1 MLLISHRGNILGPC
15 PEENN
20 PELVLDTLR
29 KFEVE
34 VDAWYYKNMWYLG
47 HDEPQY
53 LIKSTFFS
61 KKMWIHCK
69 NFEAMAK
76 LEGSGLNYFWHET
89 DKCTLTS
96 QGFIWC
102 YPGFHV
108 DGAIVVPKEKGEQFK
123 DSILGIC
130 TDYPMDY
137 L

>member
-1 MLLISHRGNILGPC
+1 MLLISHRGNTLGPSPDENH
-15 PEENN
+15 PEMI
-20 PELVLDTLR
+20 LDTLE

-34 VDAWYYKNMWYLG
+34 IDAWYHKDKWYLG

-53 LIKSTFFS
+53 LIQPSFFLNR
-61 KKMWIHCK
+61 MWIHCK
-69 NFEAMAK
+69 NLEAVSE
-76 LEGSGLNYFWHET
+76 LRGSNFNYFWHET

-108 DGAIVVPKEKGEQFK
+108 DGAIVVSKDKREQFK
-123 DSILGIC
+123 DSILGVC
-130 TDYPMDY
+130 TDYPMEY